1 MVECL
6 EDIAKPR
13 VCLELGATSRVQM
26 VLVFRLWKYSIKI
39 AIKIRIM
46 FSYCSDVTDMQQ
58 WIGAT
63 NKAAALY
70 SSPPLA
76 APIGSK

>member
-26 VLVFRLWKYSIKI
+26 VLVFRLWKYIT
-39 AIKIRIM
+39 IKIRIM
-46 FSYCSDVTDMQQ
+46 F
-58 WIGAT
+58 
-63 NKAAALY
+63 
-70 SSPPLA
+70 
-76 APIGSK
+76 